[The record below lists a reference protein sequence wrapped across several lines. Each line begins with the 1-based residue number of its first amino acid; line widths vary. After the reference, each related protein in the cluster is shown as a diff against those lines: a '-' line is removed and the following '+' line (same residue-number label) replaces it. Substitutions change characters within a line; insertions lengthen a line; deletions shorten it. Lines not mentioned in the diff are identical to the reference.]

1 MKIKLTI
8 LVTIL
13 AIFSIAAMAT
23 GQTVNKGPEEI
34 TIDGGSKG
42 EIHFPHR
49 SHQNNLGD
57 CKICHSIFPQ
67 KLGII
72 KKLKAEGKLKKK
84 RVMNNCR
91 GCHRRLAK
99 QGKKAGPT
107 SCRKCHSR

>member
-1 MKIKLTI
+1 MKSKTI
-8 LVTIL
+8 LLLV
-13 AIFSIAAMAT
+13 IFGIVFSVAMAAEV
-23 GQTVNKGPEEI
+23 QTRGAPNI
-34 TIDGGSKG
+34 TLDGGSKG
-42 EIHFPHR
+42 MIHFPHR
-49 SHQNNLGD
+49 NHQNNLGD

-91 GCHRRLAK
+91 GCHRKLVK

-107 SCRKCHSR
+107 SCRKCHSK